1 MAGNSLIIEI
11 GARLDSA
18 FTSAF
23 TSAQTK
29 ITALGQELAELKRKQ
44 KLIENFE
51 MRTQQV
57 ETAREKLEEARAKV
71 EQLRQAFANDP
82 TSGAASRLAAAERSA
97 ERLTQAFQRTEARLV
112 DTRTQMEAA
121 GLSTSNTTEQLEDLE
136 RQAER
141 TEHAIEAQNRR
152 MELGSAMTQRAGAM
166 YAGLTTNI
174 AAAAAAFAGIG
185 VGAVLA
191 DITSELM
198 SMHKELESAERQ
210 LGMSSQTLQVWG
222 EGAARVG
229 IDAEKMRDIFKDVS
243 DKLGDLATT
252 GGGEAVDIVDRLGL
266 NINELINMQPD
277 QALLRIGKAM
287 TEVSNV
293 SQHDKIFLLE
303 SIADDA
309 SALLPLL
316 EDNGKL
322 LRELEVVA
330 QKRGIIITPE
340 EERILGE
347 ANAKLVDMKSAI
359 GGLSQEAGLMGAELF
374 SAFGPLVTA
383 GIDNVTE
390 WLRNLRGDMRLL
402 FEVWSDSTGGI
413 LAESTRLMGVGDVFD
428 SILNA
433 GRLLFTYLPVGAN
446 AAFTAAQAYGE
457 MFGHGA
463 VALFE
468 RVKGGAGYGFA
479 AVVELGGRA
488 FGALV
493 NIAGVAIGNVIGLL
507 ADMVGGLSGLGSIP
521 GFESMD
527 AAIGGVEQNLRGM
540 AQSATSAGAKV
551 TESFTAQAS
560 SIRASATESMQSA
573 AAHQAAAAGAKMA
586 AAASIEN
593 AQAYI
598 ARKEG
603 MRALTQEMDGELEKT
618 SALNSVLNKT
628 KNTNE
633 QYTAT
638 AKEKGDADNKAKNA
652 ADEHAKAAK
661 DLASEINKNKEELQ
675 SARDEVALLTI
686 HHQQGKEA
694 MLQKKFTVTGLTA
707 AEVAERVALEQTKE
721 SLTDLIQKREQATKA
736 IQTAK
741 DELRLATV
749 ERDHGKEAMLREKYE
764 LEGLTKVQAAE
775 RVSLEQSKAKIDDEV
790 KAREKAT
797 ETLKTARDELSLA
810 TIERDQGK
818 EAMLREKYE
827 LEGLTKAQAAER
839 ASLEQSKTKI
849 EDEIKTREKASETLK
864 AARDELRLVTIE
876 RDHGKEAMLRAKY
889 ELEGLNKV
897 QAAERASLEQSKTKI
912 EDEIKVRE
920 KAAETLKAARDE
932 LRLVTIERDHG
943 KEAMLREKYELEG
956 LNKIQAAERASLDQ
970 SKTKIED
977 EIKTREE
984 ATKSIKKLSEEL
996 AYEQTKLTQGTAAAE
1011 LYKLQTEG
1019 YTKALA
1025 QTALEHKKNT
1035 ELVQRQGELNKN
1047 LGKHLTDSIMS
1058 AVESGKFSFKTL
1070 ADSIKAEFANMILRP
1085 VIQAVMSPVGN
1096 MLGNIMGSVGNSITS
1111 SLGLGN
1117 ILGGGTAGGGL
1128 LSGLGGLSSTLSS
1141 GLSGIMGSIG
1151 SFVSAIPGWGWA
1163 LAGVAGLAKL
1173 FGGPRDPKLRF
1184 TQGATDGQQ
1193 MLGQGGHAGNAH
1205 NYQTAFGTVG
1215 ATAASDKI
1223 GREKDFVPKFH
1234 QMMQQMQALDQMIAD
1249 TLPQHVGKFT
1259 AALKGMET
1267 SGFSTADM
1275 LKQRYQTVFS
1285 ALPEELQK
1293 AMSNGRDMTQA
1304 TAEEIIAE
1312 FAKLS
1317 EVAKSGLATS
1327 LQSLGLNL
1335 GKTQDSALAAAMG
1348 LTNLM
1353 GGIDKVKAANDFF
1366 YTEFFSEEER
1376 KTAALKQ
1383 SSSAVRDF
1391 NKELGLSG
1399 TAAINTHAEFKKY
1412 VLGLDLTTDAGRKA
1426 YASAMAVAGSLD
1438 AVADAGKAA
1447 AAQHAEVVDLTRKLG
1462 MDFGGM
1468 GPKAQAASA
1477 ALVSLMGGMDK
1488 LTQATN
1494 FYYDNFYSDKE
1505 KEQLS
1510 LAQAAVDVRN
1520 FNKGLGLSG
1529 EAAIDTTDEFRKYV
1543 DGLNIQTKEGR
1554 EAYAAA
1560 MNVAKSMDT
1569 VADSGK
1575 SVNKLMAE
1583 LPKDMIK
1590 MFQGI
1595 KKPLET
1601 AGDAIDKNAKLAADA
1616 MQELSK
1622 KSKGVSDQATTAST
1636 NLGTM
1641 KTAVVELAAALVKK
1655 AGEINAATAKTTTS
1669 TTSKSTSTANND
1681 GSHALGLRNVPFDG
1695 YRAILHKDEAV
1706 IPARDAAILRMGM
1719 PVMMDAQTN
1728 ILSLSA
1734 ANDEQPVSLPAGV
1747 TALPQRVSSAL
1758 SRANSQTQVDVTV
1771 PNSAPINITINA
1783 AVGQDAAQIAAEV
1796 ERVLKRVQQQHAR
1809 QLRAQHLDGVA

>member
-1 MAGNSLIIEI
+1 MSGNSLIIEI

-44 KLIENFE
+44 KLVENFE

-57 ETAREKLEEARAKV
+57 DTARQKLEEARAKV
-71 EQLRQAFANDP
+71 DQLRQAFANDP

-97 ERLTQAFQRTEARLV
+97 ERLTQAFQRTEERLA
-112 DTRTQMEAA
+112 DTRTQMEAV
-121 GLSTSNTTEQLEDLE
+121 GLSTSNTTEQLEDLA

-152 MELGSAMTQRAGAM
+152 MELGSAIAQRAGSL
-166 YAGLTTNI
+166 YEGLKTGM
-174 AAAAAAFAGIG
+174 AAAAAVV
-185 VGAVLA
+185 VGAGGA
-191 DITSELM
+191 IAGATSELM

-252 GGGEAVDIVDRLGL
+252 GGGEAVDIVERLGL
-266 NINELINMQPD
+266 NVNELINMQPD

-359 GGLSQEAGLMGAELF
+359 SGLSQEAGLMGAEMF
-374 SAFGPLVTA
+374 SAFGPLVTS
-383 GIDNVTE
+383 GIDNVTA
-390 WLRNLRGDMRLL
+390 WLREARGDMRLL
-402 FEVWSDSTGGI
+402 VDVWSDSTGGI
-413 LAESTRLMGVGDVFD
+413 LAESTRLTGVGTVLGG
-428 SILNA
+428 IVNE
-433 GRLLFTYLPVGAN
+433 GRVLFTYLPVGAN

-463 VALFE
+463 AALFYL
-468 RVKGGAGYGFA
+468 VKSAAASAFA
-479 AVVELGGRA
+479 AVLDIAGGVFGGIASMAGKAVGFVLDRFANMVSGLSSLGG
-488 FGALV
+488 FF
-493 NIAGVAIGNVIGLL
+493 
-507 ADMVGGLSGLGSIP
+507 SKIP
-521 GFESMD
+521 GLESFG
-527 AAIGGVEQNLRGM
+527 AAIGSAEGNIKAMANTARASGDVVGQSFA
-540 AQSATSAGAKV
+540 AQSASFRATAAESAA
-551 TESFTAQAS
+551 TAQAH
-560 SIRASATESMQSA
+560 MA
-573 AAHQAAAAGAKMA
+573 AASGAKMA
-586 AAASIEN
+586 AAAAIDN
-593 AQAYI
+593 AKAYI
-598 ARKEG
+598 DRKETQ
-603 MRALTQEMDGELEKT
+603 RAVNKEIESEVEKT
-618 SALNSVLNKT
+618 SALKSVLDQAKDSNQK
-628 KNTNE
+628 
-633 QYTAT
+633 YTST
-638 AKEKGDADNKAKNA
+638 AKEKEGADKKAKGA

-675 SARDEVALLTI
+675 KAREEVALLTI
-686 HHQQGKEA
+686 HHQQGQEA
-694 MLQKKFTVTGLTA
+694 MLQKKFAVTGLTA
-707 AEVAERVALEQTKE
+707 SEVAERVALEQTKE
-721 SLTDLIQKREQATKA
+721 TLTDLIQKREQATKA

-764 LEGLTKVQAAE
+764 LEGLTKAQAAE
-775 RVSLEQSKAKIDDEV
+775 RVSLEHSKSKIEDEV

-797 ETLKTARDELSLA
+797 ETLKTARNELRLA

-818 EAMLREKYE
+818 AAMLREKYE

-839 ASLEQSKTKI
+839 ASLEQSKSKI
-849 EDEIKTREKASETLK
+849 DDEVKAREKATETLK
-864 AARDELRLVTIE
+864 TARDELRLATVE
-876 RDHGKEAMLRAKY
+876 RDLGKAAMLREKY

-897 QAAERASLEQSKTKI
+897 QAAERVSLEQSKTKI
-912 EDEIKVRE
+912 ENEIK
-920 KAAETLKAARDE
+920 A
-932 LRLVTIERDHG
+932 
-943 KEAMLREKYELEG
+943 
-956 LNKIQAAERASLDQ
+956 
-970 SKTKIED
+970 
-977 EIKTREE
+977 REE

-996 AYEQTKLTQGTAAAE
+996 AYEQTKLTQGAAAAE

-1025 QTALEHKKNT
+1025 LTALEHQKNT
-1035 ELVQRQGELNKN
+1035 ELVQRQGALNKN
-1047 LGKHLTDSIMS
+1047 LGTHLTDSIMS
-1058 AVESGKFSFKTL
+1058 AVESGKFSFKSL

-1117 ILGGGTAGGGL
+1117 ILGGGKAGGGL

-1173 FGGPRDPKLRF
+1173 FGGPSDPKLRF
-1184 TQGATDGQQ
+1184 TQGSTDGQA
-1193 MLGQGGHAGNAH
+1193 MLAQGGHAGNAH
-1205 NYQTAFGTVG
+1205 NYKTAFGTVG

-1234 QMMQQMQALDQMIAD
+1234 AMMQQMQTLDQMIAD

-1275 LKQRYQTVFS
+1275 LKQRYQTVFT

-1293 AMSNGRDMTQA
+1293 AMASGRDMTKL

-1317 EVAKSGLATS
+1317 EVAKSGLAAS

-1376 KTAALKQ
+1376 KAAALKQ

-1412 VLGLDLTTDAGRKA
+1412 VLGLDLTTEAGRKA

-1462 MDFGGM
+1462 IDFGGM
-1468 GPKAQAASA
+1468 GPKAQAASS

-1488 LTQATN
+1488 LTQSAN
-1494 FYYDNFYSDKE
+1494 FYYDQFYSDKE
-1505 KEQLS
+1505 KEQLALS
-1510 LAQAAVDVRN
+1510 QAAVDVRK
-1520 FNKGLGLSG
+1520 FNQSLNLSG
-1529 EAAIDTTDEFRKYV
+1529 SASIDTVSEFRKYV
-1543 DGLNIQTKEGR
+1543 DSLDLQTEEGR
-1554 EAYAAA
+1554 KAYAAA
-1560 MNVAKSMDT
+1560 MNVARSMDA

-1575 SVNKLMAE
+1575 TVNKLMGE

-1590 MFQGI
+1590 MFQGV
-1595 KKPLET
+1595 KKPLDDAGT
-1601 AGDAIDKNAKLAADA
+1601 AVDKNSKLAAAA
-1616 MQELSK
+1616 MEGLST
-1622 KSKGVSDQATTAST
+1622 KSKLVSDNVTIANTQ
-1636 NLGTM
+1636 LGTM
-1641 KTAVVELAAALVKK
+1641 KTAVVALADVLVKK
-1655 AGEINAATAKTTTS
+1655 AGEISAAAAKTTTTTTTS
-1669 TTSKSTSTANND
+1669 TTSTSTTSAD
-1681 GSHALGLRNVPFDG
+1681 GSHAIGLRNVPFDG

>member
-897 QAAERASLEQSKTKI
+897 QAAERASL
-912 EDEIKVRE
+912 
-920 KAAETLKAARDE
+920 
-932 LRLVTIERDHG
+932 
-943 KEAMLREKYELEG
+943 
-956 LNKIQAAERASLDQ
+956 DQ